1 METLKSFMRFT
12 SYLRDLRNCTAWGM
26 LSLAVC
32 MLTLDVSA
40 IAQQPTIM
48 TIDAPGAGTSNGYGT
63 EGIAINSAGQI
74 AGLYAGYFN
83 AMRAYVRATDG
94 RIIMFDAPGA
104 ESPGEGVPFPPNDSL
119 GTYAVGMDDSGAV
132 TGYVIN
138 AHGVSHSYLLA
149 ADGTTFTMFDVP
161 GAGTGHG
168 QGTFAGNMSMSG
180 GLIAGWYIDATGMN
194 HGFVRAGN
202 GAVTEFDVPAAATG
216 PGLGTT
222 TVWAQCVN
230 PAGAVTGY
238 YFDQNGAVHGYVRNP
253 DGTIATFDAPGAG
266 TGSGQGTYTW
276 AINPAGTTA
285 GASQD
290 NNGVYHGLLR
300 AADGTITMFD
310 APAAGTGNGQG
321 TQAEGID
328 PTGAVTGYYTD
339 ANNVSHGY
347 LRTVDGKFTFFDAPG
362 AGKGSGLG
370 TFPMTNNSTGMVTGY
385 YVDGGGVYHGFVR
398 H

>member
-1 METLKSFMRFT
+1 MRFT
-12 SYLRDLRNCTAWGM
+12 SRLKHLRNCMAWEM
-26 LSLAVC
+26 LSPAIC
-32 MLTLDVSA
+32 ILTLGISA
-40 IAQQPTIM
+40 NAQQPIIL
-48 TIDAPGAGTSNGYGT
+48 TIDAPGAGTSSGYGT

-83 AMRAYVRATDG
+83 AMRAYVRELDG
-94 RIIMFDAPGA
+94 RGAMFDAPGA
-104 ESPGEGVPFPPNDSL
+104 GSPGAGVPFPIASASL

-138 AHGVSHSYLLA
+138 AYGVAHSYLLTP
-149 ADGTTFTMFDVP
+149 DFTFTMFDVP
-161 GAGTGHG
+161 GAGKGSG
-168 QGTFAGNMSMSG
+168 QGTFAGSLSPSG
-180 GLIAGWYIDATGMN
+180 GVISGWYLDATGMS
-194 HGFVRAGN
+194 HGFLRAGN
-202 GAVTEFDVPAAATG
+202 GAITEFDVPAAATG

-222 TVWAQCVN
+222 TAWAQCVN
-230 PAGAVTGY
+230 SAGAMTGY
-238 YFDQNGAVHGYVRNP
+238 YFDQNGAAHGYVRAP
-253 DGTIATFDAPGAG
+253 DGTITTFDAPGAG